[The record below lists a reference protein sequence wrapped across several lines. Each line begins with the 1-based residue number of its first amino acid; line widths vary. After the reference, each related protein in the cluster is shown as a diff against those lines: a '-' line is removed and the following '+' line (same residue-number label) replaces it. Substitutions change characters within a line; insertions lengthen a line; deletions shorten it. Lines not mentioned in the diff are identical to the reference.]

1 MRKALVIGVL
11 GFGLLVGCV
20 SEQDLARQ
28 RQMSKDY
35 IEVTSK
41 GEYLNETHEGI
52 ARMPVSIF
60 RYDGRLWIC
69 SNIATACYPK
79 Y

>member
-1 MRKALVIGVL
+1 MRK
-11 GFGLLVGCV
+11 GFVAGIVGIGLLAGCA

-28 RQMSKDY
+28 KQMRKDY
-35 IEVTSK
+35 VEVTSK

-52 ARMPVSIF
+52 SMF
-60 RYDGRLWIC
+60 RYDGRLWMC
-69 SNIATACYPK
+69 TNMAAGRCYPK